1 MYCGECWLIL
11 LLAIFS
17 FTARI
22 CESKNVQRYEPNW
35 QSLDARPLPPW
46 YDEAKIGI
54 FLHWGV
60 FSVPSYVGAWFW
72 WYWKGTQPNLA
83 VVEFMKQN
91 YPPSFTYADFA
102 PEFTAEFYNPNQW
115 ADIFKASGAQYV
127 VLTTKHHEGFC
138 LWPSKYSWNW
148 NSMDVGPKRDL
159 VGELATALRKNG
171 LKFGAYH
178 SLFEFFNPLFLK
190 DQENN
195 FTTQEYVRTKT
206 MPELYELVNNYKPD
220 LIWSDGEWMA
230 LDTYWNSTNFLA
242 WLYNDSPVKDTVVT
256 NDRWGSNTMCKHGG
270 YLTCNDK
277 FNPKVKQDRKFED
290 STTMDKYA
298 WTYRRNLKLSD
309 IHSIEEVLEIVAQV
323 VSCGG
328 NLLINVGPT
337 KEGTIVPIFEE
348 RLRQMGEW
356 LGVNGEAIYATK
368 PWSHQNDSVNA
379 NVWYTSKKT
388 DNSTNVYAIVL
399 KWPSGP
405 NLILADPLPS
415 LDTVVTLLGYPDTFK
430 WKGVGSGMVVSI
442 PPIPINQ
449 IPCKWAWVFK
459 LTNIKN

>member
-22 CESKNVQRYEPNW
+22 GESKNVQRYEPNW

-72 WYWKGTQPNLA
+72 WYWKGTQPSLA

-159 VGELATALRKNG
+159 V
-171 LKFGAYH
+171 
-178 SLFEFFNPLFLK
+178 
-190 DQENN
+190 
-195 FTTQEYVRTKT
+195 
-206 MPELYELVNNYKPD
+206 
-220 LIWSDGEWMA
+220 
-230 LDTYWNSTNFLA
+230 
-242 WLYNDSPVKDTVVT
+242 
-256 NDRWGSNTMCKHGG
+256 
-270 YLTCNDK
+270 
-277 FNPKVKQDRKFED
+277 
-290 STTMDKYA
+290 
-298 WTYRRNLKLSD
+298 
-309 IHSIEEVLEIVAQV
+309 
-323 VSCGG
+323 
-328 NLLINVGPT
+328 
-337 KEGTIVPIFEE
+337 
-348 RLRQMGEW
+348 
-356 LGVNGEAIYATK
+356 
-368 PWSHQNDSVNA
+368 
-379 NVWYTSKKT
+379 
-388 DNSTNVYAIVL
+388 
-399 KWPSGP
+399 
-405 NLILADPLPS
+405 
-415 LDTVVTLLGYPDTFK
+415 
-430 WKGVGSGMVVSI
+430 
-442 PPIPINQ
+442 
-449 IPCKWAWVFK
+449 
-459 LTNIKN
+459 

>member
-1 MYCGECWLIL
+1 MIL
-11 LLAIFS
+11 FLVGGLSLLAIS
-17 FTARI
+17 VAD
-22 CESKNVQRYEPNW
+22 KDVQRYEPNW
-35 QSLDARPLPPW
+35 QSLDARPLPQW

-72 WYWKGTQPNLA
+72 WYWQGNQPSAA

-91 YPPSFTYADFA
+91 YPPGFTYADFA
-102 PEFTAEFYNPNQW
+102 PQFTAEFYNPDQW

-138 LWPSKYSWNW
+138 LWPTKYSWNW

-159 VGELATALRKNG
+159 VGDLATALRKKG

-178 SLFEFFNPLFLK
+178 SLFEFFNPLFLE
-190 DQENN
+190 DQANN
-195 FTTQEYVRTKT
+195 FKTQEFVRTKT
-206 MPELYELVNNYKPD
+206 MPELYELVNAYKPD
-220 LIWSDGEWMA
+220 LIWSDGDWMA
-230 LDTYWNSTNFLA
+230 LDTYWNSTYFLA
-242 WLYNDSPVKDTVVT
+242 WLYNDSPVKDVVVT
-256 NDRWGSNTMCKHGG
+256 NDRWGSNTLCKHGG

-277 FNPKVKQDRKFED
+277 FNPKVKQARKYED
-290 STTMDKYA
+290 ATTMDKYA
-298 WTYRRNLKLSD
+298 WTYRRNIKLDDVNSMED
-309 IHSIEEVLEIVAQV
+309 VITLIAQV

-328 NLLINVGPT
+328 NVLINVGPT

-356 LGVNGEAIYATK
+356 LGVNGEGIYATK

-388 DNSTNVYAIVL
+388 DNGTYVYAIVL

-405 NLILADPLPS
+405 NLILADPKPS
-415 LDTVVTLLGYPDTFK
+415 ENTVVTLLGYDGSFK
-430 WKGVGSGMVVSI
+430 WHTVASGMLVSI
-442 PPIPINQ
+442 PPIPLNKM
-449 IPCKWAWVFK
+449 PCKWAWVFR
-459 LTNIKN
+459 LTNITN